1 MSTLSSTSAELLA
14 EGRTLLESLEI
25 PEGAALAATGSFARG
40 ELTPYSDYDLLLIHE
55 GPLDEEA
62 VSTIWYPIWDAKKRL
77 DYAVRTPKECVDML
91 GADISASLA
100 LLDLKFVAGNEDV
113 VNRTRDMVFKAWRT
127 IVPKKYNEIADI
139 AISRW
144 RRSGSLVA
152 MTHPNIKHGRGGLRD
167 HELLRA
173 LALAHVA
180 DAPDLSAERA
190 LLLEVR
196 FRLHEQSRRARD
208 VLDPEFAASI
218 ARDMG
223 YADRYELSRAIAGAA
238 RDIDRALTQAMQ
250 QARAMTQRP
259 RLFNRASRKPLDVDV
274 VENLGEITFS
284 RNANFA
290 DPGLLVRVAAAAART
305 GLRVPDST
313 WNKLKTLP
321 PLLEPWPRNVQ
332 SDFIAILAS
341 PEHSAQVIE
350 DMDRH
355 GLWERIVPEW
365 GHIRE
370 LMPRE
375 PSHINTI
382 DIHTINTVV
391 GCASDSVK
399 VARPDLLL
407 LAALYHDM
415 GKGYDRPH
423 SEVGAEMVSQMGL
436 RMGLPTRDR
445 LIVETLVR
453 EHTLLARLANQKVD
467 EQVVNE
473 VLDKLHYDVLILDLL
488 EVLTKHDSLA
498 TGPGVWTTN
507 TEASVRY
514 IAAKVR
520 ERLVRT
526 QPEAPR
532 IHMPGDLAIEKTGE
546 DSARIFWAGTGR
558 QAFTRMLA
566 VLAAKEWKIMSLQVD
581 QHMNVQFDVRAS
593 MHTRFDEQNFIQNF
607 KSGVYKE
614 PPACG
619 AANTATYW
627 FSDKVIEIRTVDRR
641 GAMAALLKV
650 LPELEWANVYNP
662 GDTMVGQFAFATAV
676 DRAAVEKAVM
686 SALAPN

>member
-1 MSTLSSTSAELLA
+1 MPSSLSAQLLS

-40 ELTPYSDYDLLLIHE
+40 ELTPYSDYDLLLLHE
-55 GPLDEEA
+55 QPIDDSAISQL
-62 VSTIWYPIWDAKKRL
+62 WYPIWDAKKRL
-77 DYAVRTPKECVDML
+77 DYAIRTPKECVDML
-91 GADISASLA
+91 GEDISASLA
-100 LLDLKFVAGNEDV
+100 MLDLKFIAGDEALVDK
-113 VNRTRDMVFKAWRT
+113 TRSMVFQAWRT

-167 HELLRA
+167 HELLHA

-180 DAPDLSAERA
+180 DEPDLSKERD

-196 FRLHEQSRRARD
+196 YRLHEQSRRARD
-208 VLDPEFAASI
+208 VLDPEFAAAI
-218 ARDMG
+218 ALDMG
-223 YADRYELSRAIAGAA
+223 YEDRYQLSRAIAGAA

-259 RLFNRASRKPLDVDV
+259 RLFNRNSRRPLDVDV
-274 VENLGEITFS
+274 VENIGEITFS

-290 DPGLLVRVAAAAART
+290 DPGLLLRVAAAAVRT

-313 WNKLKTLP
+313 WKRLGTLP

-332 SDFIAILAS
+332 ADFFAILAS
-341 PEHSAQVIE
+341 PENTAQVIE
-350 DMDRH
+350 DMDRF

-365 GHIRE
+365 PHIRE
-370 LMPRE
+370 LLPRE

-391 GCASDSVK
+391 GCAGDSVK

-415 GKGYDRPH
+415 GKNYGRPH
-423 SEVGAEMVSQMGL
+423 AEVGAELVAEMAG
-436 RMGLPTRDR
+436 RMGLGVRDS

-453 EHTLLARLANQKVD
+453 HHTILPRLAYHD
-467 EQVVNE
+467 LEEATEQVLNAI
-473 VLDKLHYDVLILDLL
+473 HYDVLTLDLL
-488 EVLTKHDSLA
+488 EVLTEHDSLA

-507 TEASVRY
+507 IATAVKRLAANVR
-514 IAAKVR
+514 A
-520 ERLVRT
+520 RLIRT
-526 QPEAPR
+526 APEAP
-532 IHMPGDLAIEKTGE
+532 HLHFDGDLSIETTGE
-546 DSARIFWAGTGR
+546 DTATIRWAGTGR
-558 QAFTRMLA
+558 AAMSRMLA
-566 VLAAKEWKIMSLQVD
+566 VMAAKEWKVIGLTVD
-581 QHMNVQFDVRAS
+581 ADMNAQFDVRAT
-593 MHTRFDEQNFIQNF
+593 MHTRFDEQNFIQSF

-614 PPACG
+614 PPAAG

-627 FSDKVIEIRTVDRR
+627 FSDTIIEIRTVDRR
-641 GAMAALLKV
+641 GAIAALLKV
-650 LPELEWANVYNP
+650 LPELDWARVYNP
-662 GDTMVGQFAFATAV
+662 GDTMVGQFAFHGGV

-686 SALAPN
+686 TALAPN